1 MEMFFQKGLEYA
13 VKLPAIYES
22 MALPNCK
29 EIRYIVFSIYFS
41 TVSICRCCC
50 KRHPSPTHAI
60 YPFYIP
66 SLKTL
71 FREGKSQKIHVNYH
85 DKL

>member
-29 EIRYIVFSIYFS
+29 EIRYIVFIMYFS
-41 TVSICRCCC
+41 TVSICRFCYN
-50 KRHPSPTHAI
+50 RHPLPAHVI
-60 YPFYIP
+60 YPFQSP

-71 FREGKSQKIHVNYH
+71 FREG
-85 DKL
+85 